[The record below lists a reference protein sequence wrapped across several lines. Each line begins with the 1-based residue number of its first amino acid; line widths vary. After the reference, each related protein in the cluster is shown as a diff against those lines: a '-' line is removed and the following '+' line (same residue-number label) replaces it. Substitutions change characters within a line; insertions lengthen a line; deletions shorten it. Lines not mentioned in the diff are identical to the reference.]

1 MGKRD
6 PEDELSETGSEG
18 DTDKTAVENTRKKA
32 KPSPSKSKSTTPSPS
47 KSSRP
52 SSSTFQSSSSS
63 QSAKSKLAE
72 MIIECGIKNFSRP
85 EAQIRVSISSPHHP
99 MSRLTRQTGL
109 TPAQQAEMLKP
120 GRGSLRKGFMA
131 YVEKL

>member
-6 PEDELSETGSEG
+6 PEDELSETGSER
-18 DTDKTAVENTRKKA
+18 DTDKTAGETTRKKA
-32 KPSPSKSKSTTPSPS
+32 KPSPSKSKTTAPSPS

-52 SSSTFQSSSSS
+52 LSSPFQSSCTS

-85 EAQIRVSISSPHHP
+85 EAQIRVSISSHHP

-131 YVEKL
+131 YIEKL